1 MNKKRF
7 FSTLAFTMAIAI
19 AAASFIPFSANAA
32 NALDGVSTRQNG
44 VKASGDTT
52 INTTIMT
59 NYHAGT
65 VYGVV
70 GISTPATFNQAVS
83 LTKEQIDAGGYP
95 VLYVNDS
102 QCGLLAKKAFND
114 AAVAVSG
121 NLGAYI
127 EILLFKYADNYNQ
140 LIGKA
145 AVPVNI
151 TIGIPTSLLSSSREF
166 GMIRLNSDSTTTLL
180 RDLDADSK
188 TITIATDQFS
198 EFALVYAEKGSFDLY
213 EASLAANTQNQ
224 GAAAQAAATA
234 ANDELDDVPKTGETS
249 PIPYA
254 IAVIVVA
261 AAGIVLINK
270 RYARS

>member
-7 FSTLAFTMAIAI
+7 FSTLAFTMAITI

-32 NALDGVSTRQNG
+32 NDLSGLSTRTNG

-52 INTTIMT
+52 VNTTIMT

-65 VYGVV
+65 VLGVV
-70 GISTPATFNQAVS
+70 AISTPATFNQAVS
-83 LTKEQIDAGGYP
+83 LTKEQLDAGGYP

-102 QCGLLAKKAFND
+102 QCGPLAKKAFND

-121 NLGAYI
+121 NIGANI

-140 LIGKA
+140 LIGKT
-145 AVPVNI
+145 AVPVNL

-166 GMIRLNSDSTTTLL
+166 GVIRLNDNGSTTLL

-188 TITIATDQFS
+188 TLTIATDQFG

-213 EASLAANTQNQ
+213 EAGLATNTPAQTTATPV
-224 GAAAQAAATA
+224 AAAA
-234 ANDELDDVPKTGETS
+234 DELDDVPKTGETS

-261 AAGIVLINK
+261 AAGIVLINRK
-270 RYARS
+270 YARS